1 MRDYLKRLVTTGAAY
16 QFGDILAKGLAL
28 ITLPLY
34 TRHVDPKSYGAAE
47 SLLTAVILASIVL
60 RAGVGEAFIRFYF
73 DDEDEERRDRM
84 TRTAIA
90 AVVWTTTVASLV
102 AVACAGPPLET
113 AARLRRSGADRLRD
127 PGTVG
132 VHEPGDG
139 LRPAARRRTH
149 AHVRVRVGRERRDD
163 GHVHGRARRV
173 RRPGGARAAARQ
185 LRRLGAGRARAVGGA
200 AQALL
205 AARESPRPEGDAE
218 LRPADG
224 AGGRE
229 RVRAA
234 GRRPLLPAALL
245 QRQLGGAVRGRAEA
259 RDGRV
264 RGGARLPVRV
274 AAAGLLDRERRGG
287 GASCTR
293 S

>member
-73 DDEDEERRDRM
+73 DDDDESRRDRM

-102 AVACAGPPLET
+102 AVAF
-113 AARLRRSGADRLRD
+113 SGALSKLLLGYDDPRSDRLRD
-127 PGTVG
+127 PRAVG

-149 AHVRVRVGRERRDD
+149 AHVRVGLGRERGDVGD
-163 GHVHGRARRV
+163 VHGRARGV
-173 RRPGGARAAARQ
+173 RRPGRARAAARQ
-185 LRRLGAGRARAVGGA
+185 LRRLGAGRARAVVGA

-205 AARESPRPEGDAE
+205 AARES
-218 LRPADG
+218 
-224 AGGRE
+224 
-229 RVRAA
+229 RAI
-234 GRRPLLPAALL
+234 
-245 QRQLGGAVRGRAEA
+245 
-259 RDGRV
+259 
-264 RGGARLPVRV
+264 
-274 AAAGLLDRERRGG
+274 
-287 GASCTR
+287 
-293 S
+293 